1 MLVVHQLLLSMDTDS
16 SISSI
21 LDEFTN
27 DWGYLSFWLLDF
39 GITVIA
45 GTAFEDSFFVNSSA
59 SSVIWSSILLTK
71 AITLAMA

>member
-1 MLVVHQLLLSMDTDS
+1 MDTDS

-27 DWGYLSFWLLDF
+27 EGGYLSSFWLLYL

-45 GTAFEDSFFVNSSA
+45 GTAFEDSFFVSSSA
-59 SSVIWSSILLTK
+59 SSVMWSSMRLTK
-71 AITLAMA
+71 AITLAIA